1 MAGFILILD
10 ISRNN
15 EKNDDDGWAAPF
27 AEFINHGS
35 MLGQHNHILTVKDDN
50 EFAAIDE
57 GVLVSLLH
65 KP

>member
-1 MAGFILILD
+1 MM
-10 ISRNN
+10 R
-15 EKNDDDGWAAPF
+15 KNDDDGWAVAF